1 MKKGYN
7 LAKIFK
13 KKIQMYF
20 LCKQRLTGG
29 YHSSQ
34 FILGAE
40 CAALNGIWTVN
51 RVFMIS
57 GSNFFEANKRKI
69 VEKRDSHA
77 WSILTSLHANSCLN

>member
-57 GSNFFEANKRKI
+57 GSNFLR
-69 VEKRDSHA
+69 
-77 WSILTSLHANSCLN
+77 

>member
-57 GSNFFEANKRKI
+57 GSNFLRQIKRKLLKSVI
-69 VEKRDSHA
+69 YMLGLFLLPYMQTV
-77 WSILTSLHANSCLN
+77 I

>member
-34 FILGAE
+34 FISGAE
-40 CAALNGIWTVN
+40 CAALNGI
-51 RVFMIS
+51 
-57 GSNFFEANKRKI
+57 
-69 VEKRDSHA
+69 
-77 WSILTSLHANSCLN
+77 

>member
-7 LAKIFK
+7 LAKIFQ

-29 YHSSQ
+29 YHFSQ
-34 FILGAE
+34 FTVGAE

-57 GSNFFEANKRKI
+57 GSTFLRQIKGKLLKSVIYMLGLFLLPYMQT
-69 VEKRDSHA
+69 VV
-77 WSILTSLHANSCLN
+77 